1 MRKILLAVVLAA
13 TVATGALAAGQFT
26 QDDQLFACAKDENGQ
41 LRLVA
46 EDEACLPSE
55 TAVSWSAGGGAGGGT
70 TFTTVTESVAITPGL
85 VKATAS
91 CPAGSRVVGG
101 GAQADPV
108 EGGNV
113 IATYPASD
121 TAWSATVATN
131 PAAQSVIVYAIC
143 AAQ

>member
-26 QDDQLFACAKDENGQ
+26 QDDQLFACARDENGQ

-55 TAVSWSAGGGAGGGT
+55 TAVSWSAGGGGGT
-70 TFTTVTESVAITPGL
+70 TFTTVTESVASTPGL
-85 VKATAS
+85 VTATAT
-91 CPAGSRVVGG
+91 CPAASRIVGG

-121 TAWSATVATN
+121 TAWTATVATN

>member
-26 QDDQLFACAKDENGQ
+26 QDDQLFACAKGDNGQ

-55 TAVSWSAGGGAGGGT
+55 TAVSWSAGGGGGT

-85 VKATAS
+85 VTATAT
-91 CPAGSRVVGG
+91 CPAGSRIVGG

-121 TAWSATVATN
+121 TAWTATVATN
-131 PAAQSVIVYAIC
+131 PAAQSIIVHAIC